1 MFTVSHGATSW
12 FQHNVCEQRWVLI
25 GNLNNLPSE
34 FSFIDDPNFGDFTLL
49 FCRRRQ
55 RNVQSF
61 KTHVLSYCSDICS
74 FVLLRPR
81 SLPSH
86 SYFAEGPYLLIQALR
101 NIRHRRKARTARGLR
116 VQQCFWNTPTK
127 SRFRHAQ
134 FRSIKR
140 KQYLSHLIPK

>member
-61 KTHVLSYCSDICS
+61 KTHVLNYCSD
-74 FVLLRPR
+74 FVLLFCYVLDRCHRTRILLKVPIYWYKHYVIFDIAEKQGLLVVYACSSVFETHR
-81 SLPSH
+81 QKADLDMPS
-86 SYFAEGPYLLIQALR
+86 FGLLNA
-101 NIRHRRKARTARGLR
+101 N
-116 VQQCFWNTPTK
+116 NTFHT
-127 SRFRHAQ
+127 
-134 FRSIKR
+134 
-140 KQYLSHLIPK
+140 